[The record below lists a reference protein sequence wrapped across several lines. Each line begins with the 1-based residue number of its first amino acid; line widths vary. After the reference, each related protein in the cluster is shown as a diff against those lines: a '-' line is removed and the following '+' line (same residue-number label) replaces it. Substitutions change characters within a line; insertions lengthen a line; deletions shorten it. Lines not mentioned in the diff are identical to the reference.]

1 MDRSDPR
8 LQRPPSVEALL
19 RRRVIIGFI
28 LAVLL
33 TGLIGFLSW
42 RSTRLAAQEADLVAH
57 THAVMGTLDVTVEHA
72 IELETSARG
81 FALTGQD
88 LLLTHYEA
96 ARGTINQDFGTLR
109 HLTTDNPNQQRR
121 LELIQPQI
129 APAPAFADELAAAR
143 RDARAIPGAS
153 EIKQSDGVGDRKRG
167 PPPQL

>member
-57 THAVMGTLDVTVEHA
+57 THAATARLDVTVEHA
-72 IELETSARG
+72 IALETSARG

-88 LLLTHYEA
+88 LMRTHYEA
-96 ARGTINQDFGTLR
+96 ARATINQDFGTLR
-109 HLTTDNPNQQRR
+109 HLTTDNPTKPR
-121 LELIQPQI
+121 P
-129 APAPAFADELAAAR
+129 
-143 RDARAIPGAS
+143 
-153 EIKQSDGVGDRKRG
+153 
-167 PPPQL
+167 